1 MNIDHYHNQK
11 KVEQEA
17 SEQHSRPGDWPGPLQ
32 QVRLLSTGYNC
43 RDYSRLGSEMTT
55 NARKWQS
62 KCNELQKL
70 LDEEIYLKD
79 DLQGKIH
86 VLEKKV

>member
-1 MNIDHYHNQK
+1 
-11 KVEQEA
+11 
-17 SEQHSRPGDWPGPLQ
+17 
-32 QVRLLSTGYNC
+32 
-43 RDYSRLGSEMTT
+43 MTT

-86 VLEKKV
+86 VLEKKVGNDLILNSN